1 MMMRNG
7 IHFAMAATLGV
18 GLLAGCN
25 IHTSGKE
32 SGEKNVSIHS
42 PLGALNVRTDEVN
55 PKDTGLSVYPG
66 ARLKPES
73 DEHNQG
79 KANVNIDT
87 PWFGVRVVALT
98 YLTDDSQEKV
108 WDYYKKEMSK
118 YGRVLECKPGSP
130 DLTASVK
137 DKDALSCNDKGE
149 KKHGMNIKAEDVE
162 LMVGTENRQRLVGFK
177 PSKNGTEFS
186 LVYVVT
192 HGESKDKD
200 TI

>member
-7 IHFAMAATLGV
+7 IHFAMVATLGLA
-18 GLLAGCN
+18 LLAGCN
-25 IHTSGKE
+25 IHTNNKE
-32 SGEKNVSIHS
+32 GGEKNVSIRS
-42 PLGALNVRTDEVN
+42 PLGALNVKTDEVN

-98 YLTDDSQEKV
+98 YLTDDPQDKV

-130 DLTASVK
+130 DLTASVR
-137 DKDALSCNDKGE
+137 DKDALSCNDKGQ
-149 KKHGMNIKAEDVE
+149 KK
-162 LMVGTENRQRLVGFK
+162 Q
-177 PSKNGTEFS
+177 FS

-192 HGESKDKD
+192 HGETKDKD

>member
-7 IHFAMAATLGV
+7 IHFAMAATLGIS
-18 GLLAGCN
+18 LLAGCN
-25 IHTSGKE
+25 IHTRGKDG
-32 SGEKNVSIHS
+32 GEKNVSIHS

-87 PWFGVRVVALT
+87 PWFGVKVVALT
-98 YLTDDSQEKV
+98 YQTDDPQEKV
-108 WDYYKKEMSK
+108 WDYYKKDLSK

-130 DLTASVK
+130 DMNVSSKEKNDLTCDDK
-137 DKDALSCNDKGE
+137 DKGDH
-149 KKHGMNIKAEDVE
+149 KKGMNIHPEDVQ
-162 LMVGTENRQRLVGFK
+162 LKVGTDDRQR
-177 PSKNGTEFS
+177 
-186 LVYVVT
+186 
-192 HGESKDKD
+192 
-200 TI
+200 I

>member
-1 MMMRNG
+1 MMRNG

-25 IHTSGKE
+25 IHTSSKE
-32 SGEKNVSIHS
+32 GGEKNVSIRS
-42 PLGALNVRTDEVN
+42 PLGALNVKTDEVN

-66 ARLKPES
+66 ARLKPEKE
-73 DEHNQG
+73 DRDQG

-98 YLTDDSQEKV
+98 YLTDDSQDKV

-130 DLTASVK
+130 DLTASRK
-137 DKDALSCNDKGE
+137 DKDALSCDNKEE
-149 KKHGMNIKAEDVE
+149 KKHGMNIKAEEVE
-162 LMVGTENRQRLVGFK
+162 LKVGTEERQRLVGFK
-177 PSKNGTEFS
+177 PSGNGTEFS

-192 HGESKDKD
+192 HGESKEKD